1 MVYMFDNH
9 LLHLMFIVGQAALRL
24 VRGDTGVTH
33 LTREVSHGVHQSD
46 GGLRLPATCID
57 VALPGLLPAAYFTV
71 HFFCCCF
78 FVCKVSLA
86 DVFSLS

>member
-1 MVYMFDNH
+1 MVYTLDNH
-9 LLHLMFIVGQAALRL
+9 LLVLTFIVGQAAHRL

-33 LTREVSHGVHQSD
+33 LTRGVSPGVHQSD

-57 VALPGLLPAAYFTV
+57 VALPGLLLAAYFTV
-71 HFFCCCF
+71 YFFSCCF
-78 FVCKVSLA
+78 FVRKVSLA